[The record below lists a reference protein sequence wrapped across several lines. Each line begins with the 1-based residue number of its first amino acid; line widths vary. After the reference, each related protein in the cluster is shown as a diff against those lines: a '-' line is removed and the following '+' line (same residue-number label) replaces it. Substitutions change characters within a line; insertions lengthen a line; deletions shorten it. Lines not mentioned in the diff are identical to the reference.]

1 MLQQADVE
9 NNQQANNVIVL
20 CREMAWLSMVINQ
33 VICSY
38 LKQEGHEHHW
48 LDIPPPEL
56 VKGTPYANLIIDWQ
70 LSVFERLA
78 LALAMAPGVK
88 PDTLDI
94 FFGLNSLIDRPFTE
108 FGGVSD
114 KAFSGFIP
122 TGQTLNF
129 LISANNP
136 DWRIYTHALFSNKH
150 RLMAEQVTQLL
161 PVDDGLPKS
170 AGIYRLSEEWLHY
183 FITGERLRPELSASF
198 PAHLLESPLAWS
210 GLVLEP
216 DVMAQIEELHA
227 WLKHGHTLMDE
238 WQLAKKVKPGYRAVF
253 FGPPGTG
260 KTLTAA
266 LLGKATG
273 RDVYRVDLS
282 MVVSKYIGETEK
294 NLSRVFDAASYK
306 EWILFFDEG
315 DALFGKRSEVSSSN
329 DRHANQ
335 LTGYLL
341 QKIEDF
347 PGTAIIA
354 TNLKTNMDEAFT
366 RRFQSMVQF
375 TIPGPGERLQ
385 LWRNAFSGVCELAGD
400 VNLPAIADRYEVA
413 GGQIINVLRQCAL
426 TAIQRNAR
434 TVTQDD
440 IIASIRQEFRKD
452 NKMFFE

>member
-1 MLQQADVE
+1 MLQQADIE

-20 CREMAWLSMVINQ
+20 YREMAWLSLVINQ

-38 LKQEGHEHHW
+38 LKQEGHERHW

-56 VKGTPYANLIIDWQ
+56 AKGTPYANLIIDWQ
-70 LSVFERLA
+70 LSIYDRLA
-78 LALAMAPGVK
+78 LALAMASSVK

-94 FFGLNSLIDRPFTE
+94 FFGLNRIIDRPFTE

-136 DWRIYTHALFSNKH
+136 DWRVYVHAIFSNTH

-161 PVDDGLPKS
+161 SVDEGVPKW
-170 AGIYRLSEEWLHY
+170 AGIYRLNEEWLHY
-183 FITGERLRPELSASF
+183 FMTGERLRPELSASF
-198 PAHLLESPLAWS
+198 PAHLLESPLGWKD
-210 GLVLEP
+210 LVL
-216 DVMAQIEELHA
+216 DANVMAQIEELHA
-227 WLKHGHTLMDE
+227 WLNYGHTLMDE
-238 WQLAKKVKPGYRAVF
+238 WQLVKKVKPGYRAVF

-294 NLSRVFDAASYK
+294 NLSRVFEAASYK

-347 PGTAIIA
+347 PGTVIIA

-375 TIPGPGERLQ
+375 TIPGPKERLQ
-385 LWRNAFSGVCELAGD
+385 LWQNAFHGVCELAED
-400 VNLPAIADRYEVA
+400 VNLSAIADRYEVA

-426 TAIQRNAR
+426 TAIQRDERVVN
-434 TVTQDD
+434 QDD